1 MGKKI
6 DKSKY
11 VSGYTFACQVMK
23 VICEGKINEVAE
35 SRKDLDY
42 GSKEAWFRMFEYA
55 DKLEKEMEAEAE
67 AEGIYED

>member
-1 MGKKI
+1 MKEFNKGE
-6 DKSKY
+6 Y
-11 VSGYTFACQVMK
+11 VAGYTFTCQVMK
-23 VICEGKINEVAE
+23 VICESKINEVAE

-55 DKLEKEMEAEAE
+55 DKLEKEMDAEAE